1 VFFARTA
8 ISTLRQNPLP
18 FSLGS
23 SGSITGTASLRTD
36 GEQIGK
42 VAEIAQAE
50 LQAALAAR
58 QTTAC
63 VTHHRENQLQFW
75 RWCQAQGSI

>member
-1 VFFARTA
+1 MA
-8 ISTLRQNPLP
+8 S
-18 FSLGS
+18 
-23 SGSITGTASLRTD
+23 SLRTD

-63 VTHHRENQLQFW
+63 VTHHRENQLQLW
-75 RWCQAQGSI
+75 RWCQAQVPI